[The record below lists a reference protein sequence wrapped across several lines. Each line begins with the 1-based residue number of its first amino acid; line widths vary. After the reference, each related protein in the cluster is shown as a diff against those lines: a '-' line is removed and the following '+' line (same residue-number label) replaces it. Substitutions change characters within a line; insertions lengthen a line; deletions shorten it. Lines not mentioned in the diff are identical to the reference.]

1 MSAVAK
7 GSPKLGSKTGSPAKL
22 RKASGSSAPSKAG
35 GSESPAQTVKN
46 VKDTPSKQAKKTPRK
61 LTPKAPQSIQEDTAD
76 DVSVPETP
84 SPKSKKKKAPLS
96 EQRRP
101 SSQPDDAVSQAS
113 GSAAPMKKKS
123 ASGLTK
129 KAKGLAGKAKDS
141 TEQATNTAQDTAE
154 QATET
159 AQDTAKQ
166 AKDTASKGPES
177 VTNNVPL
184 DLSALK
190 GLEVADGGKILGKD
204 GNPLGE
210 VVEGDP
216 EDLVGQTVGDDGEI
230 FDEDGDLIGRVDLL
244 QDAQD
249 KVNGVNGVADEAADK
264 AKDATK
270 NVTDNLPLD
279 LSALKGLEVG
289 DGGKILG
296 KDGNPLGEVVEGDP
310 EDLVGQTVGDDGE
323 IFDEDGDLIGRVEIL
338 DNLKQQAD
346 DAADVDG
353 VADKAKDSASKG
365 AEGVT
370 DNLPLDL
377 SALKGLEVAEGG
389 MILGKDGNPLGKVVE
404 GDPEDLVGQTVGDDG
419 EIFDEDGDLIGRVD
433 ILHDAEEQANG
444 VADDAQSKASGAK
457 NVITDI
463 AQLEGLAVSDGGV
476 IKNSAGQIVGK
487 IVEGDPEDLIGYTLN
502 DDGEVVDDDGDAIG
516 RVELLPAEEQEKNMT
531 EGLENATQQA
541 DEEDEDEDDDED
553 YEDAKDNIPAASSKK
568 AAGSV
573 ASKATSKPSKS
584 AKDAEEAADG
594 VAEDVEDAADAEDA
608 EDAVDEGKD
617 AVPDAEDAKKNVE
630 EGADEAEDAAD
641 VDVDEAKE
649 NAEDAVEGA
658 EDAADQDEGEDV
670 PEGMRIPD
678 IDTLEGLTCNKRG
691 YVIDPDTNKP
701 VGELIE
707 GDAKKISRTKAKLD
721 EKGQFWDNRGNVIGK
736 VKALPVEDGDD
747 EEGPFAGLD
756 GLVVGEDGW
765 VVDENQTRVGKL
777 VEGDA
782 KKLLGRGV
790 DEDGEVL
797 DRHGSVIGRAE
808 RYDEPEPEP
817 EEEEAGPDL
826 SVLDGKHC
834 NKAGYVIGEEG
845 FPIARVIE
853 GNPKELAGKKIY
865 DGEIYDGKKLVG
877 RVELIPEDE
886 RESKPEGPFAG
897 MDELYLNKDGFVEDE
912 DGSIVGK
919 LVEGD
924 AKKLRGRAVDEDGEI
939 TDKYGNVKGRC
950 EPYEPE
956 EEAAPEEADLSLL
969 EGKVVNKTGKVVDPS
984 TGAVFGRVVEGGK
997 GLAGRKVDGKGQIWG
1012 DNGQVIGRA
1021 ELIPGADQDKAEGPF
1036 YGFDNAE
1043 VGKDGVVV
1051 DGGRVIG
1058 RLIEGDAKRLLGR
1071 KVDEDGDVLDKNGNT
1086 IGKAERW
1093 EPEEK
1098 KRDINPMSGRKVNK
1112 EGEVRDADGN
1122 LIGKLTSGNLATLIG
1137 KEIDD
1142 NGFVVD
1148 NDGNR
1153 LGECTLL
1160 ENIPEPEPEEEE
1172 EEEEQGPTAEEQE
1185 AQAKAE
1191 EDRKLAEKMIT
1202 IMRQTLDQVKPICKQ
1217 ITDLVEKADRTPKD
1231 ELDEDKLVKDVK
1243 PLLEEGG
1250 RILQECNGSIR
1261 ALDPDGRIAATA
1273 KARAASREATPEEY
1287 QLADLLKELTE
1298 TVVKTIDNGKKRIAD
1313 MPKAKKKLNPL
1324 WKLLSEPLFQIIAAV
1339 GLLLNGVLSLLG
1351 RLLDGLG
1358 LGGLLNGI
1366 LGGLGLDKLLG
1377 GLGLD
1382 SITDSL
1388 GLTGKK

>member
-7 GSPKLGSKTGSPAKL
+7 GSPKVGSKTGSPAKL
-22 RKASGSSAPSKAG
+22 RKVSGSSAPSKAG
-35 GSESPAQTVKN
+35 SDSPAQTVKN
-46 VKDTPSKQAKKTPRK
+46 VKETPSKQVKKTPRK

-84 SPKSKKKKAPLS
+84 SPKSKKKKAPLA

-101 SSQPDDAVSQAS
+101 SSQPDDVASQAS
-113 GSAAPMKKKS
+113 GSAAPLKKS

-129 KAKGLAGKAKDS
+129 KAKSLTGKAKDTAQET
-141 TEQATNTAQDTAE
+141 TEQVSNTAQDTAS
-154 QATET
+154 
-159 AQDTAKQ
+159 Q
-166 AKDTASKGPES
+166 AKETASKGAEG
-177 VTNNVPL
+177 VTDNLPL

-244 QDAQD
+244 QNAQ
-249 KVNGVNGVADEAADK
+249 EQ
-264 AKDATK
+264 TK
-270 NVTDNLPLD
+270 NVPGVEDAAGQVKDAAENATNSLPLD
-279 LSALKGLEVG
+279 LSALKGLEVA

-323 IFDEDGDLIGRVEIL
+323 IFDEDGDLIGRVDIL
-338 DNLKQQAD
+338 DNLKQQNGGLPDTD
-346 DAADVDG
+346 D
-353 VADKAKDSASKG
+353 VADKAKDAASKG

-370 DNLPLDL
+370 NNLPLDL
-377 SALKGLEVAEGG
+377 SALKGLEVADGG

-404 GDPEDLVGQTVGDDG
+404 GDPEDLVGQTVGEDG

-433 ILHDAEEQANG
+433 ILHDLEDQANS

-457 NVITDI
+457 NVITDL
-463 AQLEGLAVSDGGV
+463 AQLEGLPVSDGGV

-516 RVELLPAEEQEKNMT
+516 RVELLPVEEQEKNLND
-531 EGLENATQQA
+531 GLDNATEQA
-541 DEEDEDEDDDED
+541 DEEEDEEDDDED
-553 YEDAKDNIPAASSKK
+553 YEDAKDNVPNDKAQKAAGSVAGKTSK

-573 ASKATSKPSKS
+573 ASKASKSSKTAGSAASKPSKVAEDVEGAADS
-584 AKDAEEAADG
+584 VADDAEEAADS
-594 VAEDVEDAADAEDA
+594 VADDA
-608 EDAVDEGKD
+608 EDAVD
-617 AVPDAEDAKKNVE
+617 DAEDAADAVPGADKAKETAEDAAEEADDAASDVDG
-630 EGADEAEDAAD
+630 EGAVDTAKDSVEGAADKAEDAAGEAEDAAD
-641 VDVDEAKE
+641 EAAEAAPDVDEAKE
-649 NAEDAVEGA
+649 TTEDAVDGA
-658 EDAADQDEGEDV
+658 QEAADGAADEAEEEV
-670 PEGMRIPD
+670 EEGMRIPD

-691 YVIDPDTNKP
+691 YVIDPNTNKP
-701 VGELIE
+701 IGELIE
-707 GDAKKISRTKAKLD
+707 GDAKKISRLKAKLD

-747 EEGPFAGLD
+747 EEGPFAGLE
-756 GLVVGEDGW
+756 GLVVAEEGW

-790 DEDGEVL
+790 DEDGEIL
-797 DRHGSVIGRAE
+797 DRNGSVIGRAE

-817 EEEEAGPDL
+817 EPEEVKPDL
-826 SVLDGKHC
+826 SVLDGKRC
-834 NKAGYVIGEEG
+834 NKAGYVIGDEG
-845 FPIARVIE
+845 FPIARVVE

-865 DGEIYDGKKLVG
+865 DGEIYDGKKLIG

-886 RESKPEGPFAG
+886 LESKPEGPFAG
-897 MDELYLNKDGFVEDE
+897 METLFVNKEGFVEDE
-912 DGSIVGK
+912 DGTIVGK

-939 TDKYGNVKGRC
+939 TDKYGNVKGRA
-950 EPYEPE
+950 EPYEPPE
-956 EEAAPEEADLSLL
+956 EEAPEEADLSLL
-969 EGKVVNKTGKVVDPS
+969 EGKVVNKSGKVVDPA

-1012 DNGQVIGRA
+1012 DNGQIIGRA
-1021 ELIPGADQDKAEGPF
+1021 ELIPGAEQDKAEGPF

-1051 DGGRVIG
+1051 DSGRIIG
-1058 RLIEGDAKRLLGR
+1058 RLIDGDAKRLLGR

-1098 KRDINPMSGRKVNK
+1098 KRDVNPMSGRKVNK

-1160 ENIPEPEPEEEE
+1160 ENIPEPEPEEPEE
-1172 EEEEQGPTAEEQE
+1172 EVEEEGPSAEEQE

-1191 EDRKLAEKMIT
+1191 QDRQLAEKMIT
-1202 IMRQTLDQVKPICKQ
+1202 IMRQTLDQVKPVCKQ
-1217 ITDLVEKADRTPKD
+1217 ITDV
-1231 ELDEDKLVKDVK
+1231 
-1243 PLLEEGG
+1243 
-1250 RILQECNGSIR
+1250 
-1261 ALDPDGRIAATA
+1261 
-1273 KARAASREATPEEY
+1273 
-1287 QLADLLKELTE
+1287 
-1298 TVVKTIDNGKKRIAD
+1298 
-1313 MPKAKKKLNPL
+1313 
-1324 WKLLSEPLFQIIAAV
+1324 
-1339 GLLLNGVLSLLG
+1339 SLL
-1351 RLLDGLG
+1351 
-1358 LGGLLNGI
+1358 I
-1366 LGGLGLDKLLG
+1366 
-1377 GLGLD
+1377 
-1382 SITDSL
+1382 SPP
-1388 GLTGKK
+1388 LTFCIFFGPTMLTIWVSSPPIAR